1 MTTIHETQRK
11 EREGMNG
18 GRESIKQLKRQ
29 NTSTLKTQMIL
40 DHRLKATV
48 VMNWPKT
55 SLGNMCSQR
64 SKVDKRLSGWVNKN
78 APVRIRLLPGSHWVS
93 KIWTEKQKLYFKQ
106 EGWRNGM
113 RYSETFESHSQ
124 GLWNMTE
131 KIGCGGEVGMEKGEF
146 LVSSSLKPLFLICI
160 QSKELSH
167 LVLIFKQLCLNCL
180 LPVLN

>member
-48 VMNWPKT
+48 VMNWPKK

-106 EGWRNGM
+106 EGWRNGI
-113 RYSETFESHSQ
+113 RLFRD
-124 GLWNMTE
+124 LW
-131 KIGCGGEVGMEKGEF
+131 KSFSG
-146 LVSSSLKPLFLICI
+146 SLKHDRENWVWRRGWNGEGRISSVKFP
-160 QSKELSH
+160 QAT
-167 LVLIFKQLCLNCL
+167 
-180 LPVLN
+180 VLNLYSVKGAFPLGSHI